1 MPFAIIKTGGK
12 QYKVQEGAVLSIE
25 KLPEEA
31 KKGGKITFS
40 EVLLI
45 DDGKETIV
53 GKPLIAGATVTAE
66 VAEEGRAKTV
76 RVVRYKAKSRY
87 HKVYGHRQSYTKV
100 KITSLAGKAKT
111 ATKKETK

>member
-87 HKVYGHRQSYTKV
+87 HKVYGHRQPYTKV
-100 KITSLAGKAKT
+100 KIVSL
-111 ATKKETK
+111 